1 MKREVLIELGI
12 CGLALLIIMVDAV
25 SFPLAV
31 RAQQLSLLRIGMVLG
46 IVLFVVV
53 LLRYS
58 DTYDDATVRDPA
70 EIYRSMLDNLPVGV
84 YRAKSNGEIL
94 EANRTFVRMLGY
106 ADLAEIKQVNLKNVF
121 VRESDR
127 VGLLEKLRST
137 TVFAEFELRRKNEET
152 IWVRDYPK
160 ATLASTGNV
169 DYMDGVIVQTYGIEA
184 IVHDITEHRKL
195 EIMKDQ
201 FISAVTH
208 ELRTPLISIKGYV
221 DYVLAEDQNAPLEN
235 VRASIEIVKRN
246 ADRLLALTN
255 DLLDIQ
261 RMESGKLQLKLQD
274 VDVRDLLRK
283 CVDEIH
289 PLLDQKYQHLHLQI
303 PNGALKV
310 QADPLRLD
318 QVIMN
323 LLNNATKFTAE
334 GGHITIGVK
343 EVNST
348 GDLEISVRDTGI
360 GISPQNLTRVFEP
373 FATIDKSTY
382 YKGTGL
388 GLSLTKTWV
397 EAHGGTISASSPG
410 TNQGATFTFSLP
422 RKRMVVVNG

>member
-25 SFPLAV
+25 PFPLAV
-31 RAQQLSLLRIGMVLG
+31 RAQQLSSLRIGMLLG
-46 IVLFVVV
+46 IVLFGVI
-53 LLRYS
+53 LMRNS
-58 DTYDDATVRDPA
+58 NTPADATVRDPA

-84 YRAKSNGEIL
+84 YRAKSNGELL
-94 EANRTFVRMLGY
+94 EANRTFVKMLGY
-106 ADLAEIKQVNLKNVF
+106 GDLAEIKAVNFKNIF

-127 VGLLEKLRST
+127 VGLLEKLRSS
-137 TVFAEFELRRKNEET
+137 TVFAEFELKRKNGET

-169 DYMDGVIVQTYGIEA
+169 DYMDGVIMQTYGIEG

-221 DYVLAEDQNAPLEN
+221 DYVLAEDQNVPVEN
-235 VRASIEIVKRN
+235 VRPSIEIVKRN

-255 DLLDIQ
+255 DLLDVQ

-274 VDVRDLLRK
+274 FDVRDLLRK

-289 PLLDQKYQHLHLQI
+289 PFLDQKHQHLDLQI
-303 PNGALKV
+303 PNGPLKV

-323 LLNNATKFTAE
+323 LLNNATKFTGE
-334 GGHITIGVK
+334 GGDITIGVK
-343 EVNST
+343 EVKST
-348 GDLEISVRDTGI
+348 GDLEISVTDTGI
-360 GISPQNLTRVFEP
+360 GISPQDLTRVFEP

-388 GLSLTKTWV
+388 GLSLTKIWV
-397 EAHGGTISASSPG
+397 EAHGGSISASSPG
-410 TNQGATFTFSLP
+410 RNQGATFTFTLP

>member
-12 CGLALLIIMVDAV
+12 CGLVLVIIMVDAV
-25 SFPLAV
+25 SFALAV
-31 RAQQLSLLRIGMVLG
+31 RAQQLSPLRIGMLLG
-46 IVLFVVV
+46 IVLFVVI
-53 LLRYS
+53 LMRYS
-58 DTYDDATVRDPA
+58 NTVEDATIRSMA

-84 YRAKSNGEIL
+84 YRAKSNGELL

-106 ADLAEIKQVNLKNVF
+106 SDLAEIKKVNLKNVF

-137 TVFAEFELRRKNEET
+137 TVFAEFQLRRKNEET

-160 ATLASTGNV
+160 ATLALTGDV

-184 IVHDITEHRKL
+184 IVRDITEHRKL

-208 ELRTPLISIKGYV
+208 ELRTPLVSIKGYV
-221 DYVLAEDQNAPLEN
+221 DYVLAEDQNTPLED
-235 VRASIEIVKRN
+235 VRPSIEVLKRN
-246 ADRLLALTN
+246 ANRLLELTN
-255 DLLDIQ
+255 DLLDIH

-283 CVDEIH
+283 CVDEIQ
-289 PLLDQKYQHLHLQI
+289 PLLDQKFQHLHLQI
-303 PNGALKV
+303 PNGPLTV

-318 QVIMN
+318 QVIIN

-334 GGHITIGVK
+334 DGHITIQVK
-343 EVNST
+343 EVNKS
-348 GDLEISVRDTGI
+348 GGLEISVKDTGI
-360 GISPQNLTRVFEP
+360 GISPQDLIRVFEP
-373 FATIDKSTY
+373 FAAIDKPTY

-388 GLSLTKTWV
+388 GLSLSKMLV
-397 EAHGGTISASSPG
+397 GAHGGSISASSPG
-410 TNQGATFTFSLP
+410 RNQGATFTFTLP

>member
-1 MKREVLIELGI
+1 MKRDFLIELGI

-31 RAQQLSLLRIGMVLG
+31 RAQQLSLLRIGMLLG

-58 DTYDDATVRDPA
+58 DTSHDATVRDPA

-160 ATLASTGNV
+160 ATLASTGKV

-208 ELRTPLISIKGYV
+208 ELRTPLISIMGYV

-235 VRASIEIVKRN
+235 VRPSIEIVKRN

-289 PLLDQKYQHLHLQI
+289 PLLDQKSQHLHLQI

-310 QADPLRLD
+310 QVDPLRLD

-343 EVNST
+343 EVNSI

-360 GISPQNLTRVFEP
+360 GISRQNLTRVFEP

>member
-1 MKREVLIELGI
+1 MKREVLLELGI
-12 CGLALLIIMVDAV
+12 CALALLIIMVDAV
-25 SFPLAV
+25 SFAIAL
-31 RAQQLSLLRIGMVLG
+31 RAQQLSSVRVSMLLG
-46 IVLFVVV
+46 ILVFVVI
-53 LLRYS
+53 LIRYS
-58 DTYDDATVRDPA
+58 DTPKDATTRTSA

-84 YRAKSNGEIL
+84 YRAKSSGEIL
-94 EANRTFVRMLGY
+94 EANRTFVKMLGY
-106 ADLAEIKQVNLKNVF
+106 SDLAEIRKVNLKNVF

-137 TVFAEFELRRKNEET
+137 TVFAEFQLRRKSEET

-160 ATLASTGNV
+160 ATLASTGDV
-169 DYMDGVIVQTYGIEA
+169 DYMDGVIVQTLGTEA
-184 IVHDITEHRKL
+184 IVRDITEHRKL

-208 ELRTPLISIKGYV
+208 ELRTPLVSIKGYV
-221 DYVLAEDQNAPLEN
+221 DYILAEDQSVPLEN
-235 VRASIEIVKRN
+235 VRPSMEILKRN
-246 ADRLLALTN
+246 ADRLLELTN

-274 VDVRDLLRK
+274 VDVRDLLKR

-289 PLLDQKYQHLHLQI
+289 PILDQKHQHLHLQM
-303 PNGALKV
+303 PNGPFTV

-334 GGHITIGVK
+334 KGQITIRVR
-343 EVNST
+343 EVNKT
-348 GDLEISVRDTGI
+348 GDLEITVTDTGI
-360 GISPQNLTRVFEP
+360 GISPRDLARVFEP
-373 FATIDKSTY
+373 FASIDKPTY

-388 GLSLTKTWV
+388 GLSLSKIWV
-397 EAHGGTISASSPG
+397 EAHGGSISVSSPG
-410 TNQGATFTFSLP
+410 RNQGATFTFSLP
-422 RKRMVVVNG
+422 RKQVVVVNG

>member
-12 CGLALLIIMVDAV
+12 CCLAMLIIMVDAV
-25 SFPLAV
+25 SFTLAV
-31 RAQQLSLLRIGMVLG
+31 PAQQLSSLRIGMFLG
-46 IVLFVVV
+46 VVLFVVI
-53 LLRYS
+53 LLRHS
-58 DTYDDATVRDPA
+58 DTPEDATIGSSA

-106 ADLAEIKQVNLKNVF
+106 ADLTEIKKVNLQNIF

-169 DYMDGVIVQTYGIEA
+169 DYMDGVLVQTYGIEG

-221 DYVLAEDQNAPLEN
+221 DYVLAEDQKVPLEN
-235 VRASIEIVKRN
+235 VRPSIEIVKRN
-246 ADRLLALTN
+246 ADRLLELTN

-274 VDVRDLLRK
+274 VDIRDLLRK
-283 CVDEIH
+283 CVDEIR
-289 PLLDQKYQHLHLQI
+289 PLLDQKHQHLHLQI
-303 PNGALKV
+303 PNGPLKV

-323 LLNNATKFTAE
+323 LLNNATKFTGE

-343 EVNST
+343 DVRST
-348 GDLEISVRDTGI
+348 GDLEISVTDTGI
-360 GISPQNLTRVFEP
+360 GISPQDLTRVFEP
-373 FATIDKSTY
+373 FATINKSTY

-388 GLSLTKTWV
+388 GLSLTKIWV
-397 EAHGGTISASSPG
+397 GAHGGSISASSPG
-410 TNQGATFTFSLP
+410 TKQGATFTFTLP
-422 RKRMVVVNG
+422 RKQMVVVNG

>member
-12 CGLALLIIMVDAV
+12 CGLALVIIMVDAV
-25 SFPLAV
+25 SFALAV
-31 RAQQLSLLRIGMVLG
+31 RAQQLSPLRIGMLLG
-46 IVLFVVV
+46 IVLFVVI
-53 LLRYS
+53 LMRYS
-58 DTYDDATVRDPA
+58 NTVEDATIRSMA

-84 YRAKSNGEIL
+84 YRAKSNGELL

-106 ADLAEIKQVNLKNVF
+106 SDLAEIKKVNLKNVF

-137 TVFAEFELRRKNEET
+137 TVFAEFQLRRKNEET

-160 ATLASTGNV
+160 ATLALTGDV

-184 IVHDITEHRKL
+184 IVRDITEHRKL

-208 ELRTPLISIKGYV
+208 ELRTPLVSIKGYV

-235 VRASIEIVKRN
+235 VRPSIEVLKRN
-246 ADRLLALTN
+246 ADRLLELTN

-261 RMESGKLQLKLQD
+261 RMESGKIRLKLQD
-274 VDVRDLLRK
+274 VGVRDLLRK
-283 CVDEIH
+283 CVDEIQ
-289 PLLDQKYQHLHLQI
+289 PLLDQKFQHLHLQI
-303 PNGALKV
+303 PNGPLTV

-318 QVIMN
+318 QVIIN

-334 GGHITIGVK
+334 DGHITIQVK
-343 EVNST
+343 EVNKS
-348 GDLEISVRDTGI
+348 GGLEISVKDTGI
-360 GISPQNLTRVFEP
+360 GISPQDLTRVFEP
-373 FATIDKSTY
+373 FATIDKPTY

-388 GLSLTKTWV
+388 GLSLSKMLV
-397 EAHGGTISASSPG
+397 GAHGGSISASSPG
-410 TNQGATFTFSLP
+410 RNQGATFTFTLP